1 MGSRSTPRR
10 GGVIS
15 TEGAAQRSRNGE
27 TPIFRLLITA
37 LLLLATS
44 CIALTACRAPA
55 PLANTLT
62 FLIESSPNNLDLRQG
77 TDSQSERI
85 GALIYDPLVRKD
97 AHFNLQPWLA
107 TSWDRPDPLTWVFH
121 LRPNVRFHDNHPLT
135 SADVAWSIR
144 SMTDGTLITAK
155 AGAFAAITALDTPD
169 PLTLI
174 VHTRTPLASL
184 LFNLSDGLF
193 GVVESGAARDEGLHP
208 IGSGPFR
215 FVSQLQDKEVL
226 LDRNP
231 AYWANPVS
239 PTLAHVRFEV
249 VPDTITAALEMK
261 KGSADVESNLLT
273 MDMVHALRNL
283 PNLRVDTAPGA
294 RVDYLNFNVEDPALR
309 DPRVRQAIAFAI
321 DKPALIAAL
330 WRNHARP
337 ADTLLP
343 PGHWAAAPSSSLA
356 QYPHNLPRVLQ
367 LLDAAGLKPDRN
379 GIRLRLTLK
388 TSTDETTRLEAQAM
402 QAELRDAGIAFTLRS
417 TEFGTFY
424 SDITKGAFQ
433 LYILRWIGSNEDPD
447 IFHYVYATD
456 MFPPKGANRGR
467 YSNPR
472 VDALLASASADTNQ
486 SSRRDDYLQI
496 QQILAQDLP
505 TLPLWYPDNIVIH
518 SARLTHLTLDPGGS
532 FDFLRTAQLSQ

>member
-1 MGSRSTPRR
+1 MTYRTVPSLTT
-10 GGVIS
+10 I
-15 TEGAAQRSRNGE
+15 
-27 TPIFRLLITA
+27 LCL
-37 LLLLATS
+37 
-44 CIALTACRAPA
+44 ALTACSPSAKDPH
-55 PLANTLT
+55 TLT

-77 TDSQSERI
+77 TDAQSERV
-85 GALIYDPLVRKD
+85 GELIYDPLVRKD

-107 TSWDRPDPLTWVFH
+107 TSWQRPEPLTWIFH
-121 LRPNVRFHDNHPLT
+121 LRSNVRFHDNHALT

-144 SMTDGTLITAK
+144 SMTNGALITAK
-155 AGAFAAITALDTPD
+155 GGAFKDITAIDTPD

-174 VHTRTPLASL
+174 VHTRTPLTSL

-193 GVVESGAARDEGLHP
+193 GVVEAGAARDEGLHP
-208 IGSGPFR
+208 IGTGPFL

-231 AYWANPVS
+231 TYWATPVS
-239 PTLAHVRFEV
+239 PTLEHLRFEV

-273 MDMVHALRNL
+273 MDMVHALRNQ
-283 PNLRVDTAPGA
+283 PNLRVVTGRGA
-294 RVDYLNFNVEDPALR
+294 RVDYLNFNVQDQALR
-309 DPRVRQAIAFAI
+309 DPRVRQAIALAI

-330 WRNHARP
+330 WRNQAHP

-343 PGHWAAAPSSSLA
+343 PNHWAAAPSSALA
-356 QYPHNLPRVLQ
+356 QYPHNIPRALQ
-367 LLDAAGLKPDRN
+367 LLDAAGLHPDRN
-379 GIRLRLTLK
+379 GVRLRLTLK

-402 QAELRDAGIAFTLRS
+402 QAQLHDAGIVLTLRS

-433 LYILRWIGSNEDPD
+433 LYILRWIGSNEDPY
-447 IFHYVYATD
+447 IFDYVYATA

-472 VDALLASASADTNQ
+472 IDALLQAASTETSDTT
-486 SSRRDDYLQI
+486 RRNDYLQI
-496 QQILAQDLP
+496 QQILASDLP
-505 TLPLWYPDNIVIH
+505 THPHWYPDNVVVH
-518 SARLTHLTLDPGGS
+518 STRLTNLTLDPGGS
-532 FDFLRTAQLSQ
+532 FDFLRTAELH

>member
-1 MGSRSTPRR
+1 MRR
-10 GGVIS
+10 LVM
-15 TEGAAQRSRNGE
+15 AM
-27 TPIFRLLITA
+27 
-37 LLLLATS
+37 LLA
-44 CIALTACRAPA
+44 IALTSLTACSPSAKDPH
-55 PLANTLT
+55 TLT

-77 TDSQSERI
+77 TDAQSERI
-85 GALIYDPLVRKD
+85 GALIYDSLVRKD
-97 AHFNLQPWLA
+97 KNFNLQPWLA
-107 TSWDRPDPLTWVFH
+107 TSWQRPDPLTWIFH

-144 SMTDGTLITAK
+144 SMTNGTLITAK
-155 AGAFAAITALDTPD
+155 GGAFADITDLDTPD

-239 PTLAHVRFEV
+239 PTLQHIRFEV

-273 MDMVHALRNL
+273 MDMVHALGNQSDKSGQ
-283 PNLRVDTAPGA
+283 PNLHVDTGPGA

-309 DPRVRQAIAFAI
+309 DPRVRQAIACAI

-330 WRNHARP
+330 WRNQARP

-343 PGHWAAAPSSSLA
+343 PSHWAAAPYADLA
-356 QYPHNLPRVLQ
+356 HYPHNIARSLQ
-367 LLDAAGLKPDRN
+367 LLDAAGLPPDRN
-379 GIRLRLTLK
+379 GVRLRLTLK
-388 TSTDETTRLEAQAM
+388 TSTDETARLEAQAM
-402 QAELRDAGIAFTLRS
+402 QAELRDAGIVLTLRS
-417 TEFGTFY
+417 AEFGTFY

-447 IFHYVYATD
+447 IFHYVYATE

-472 VDALLASASADTNQ
+472 IDALLKSASADTKE
-486 SSRRDDYLQI
+486 STRRDDYLQI

-505 TLPLWYPDNIVIH
+505 TLPLWYPDNVVVH
-518 SARLTHLTLDPGGS
+518 STRLTHITLDPGGS
-532 FDFLRTAQLSQ
+532 FDFLRTAELR